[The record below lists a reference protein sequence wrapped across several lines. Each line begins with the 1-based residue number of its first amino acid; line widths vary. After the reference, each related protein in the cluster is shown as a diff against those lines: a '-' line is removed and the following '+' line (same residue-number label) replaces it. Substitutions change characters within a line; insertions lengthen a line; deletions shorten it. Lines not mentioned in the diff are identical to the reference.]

1 MTDSTLK
8 AIRTTFPLLRYFAW
22 MSLGCMLLVAVPMGY
37 LLHRYSEGA
46 LARIAEE
53 RNVGLAELISN
64 DIWPSYRQFALN
76 AHRLSGNELRTA
88 PETLVLHQK
97 IAQLLPDS
105 RVLKIKIYTPEG
117 YLVFSTDLA
126 QIGIDQKEN
135 GGVLAAAAGRVV
147 SEITPRDAI
156 DSFERTISGGDVL
169 SSYMPITESGRV
181 VAVFELYSD
190 IAPFIAQMRGLRN
203 AVAVTVGL
211 SVLLLYLL
219 LSYLIW
225 HAKKIIDRQRSDLEG
240 NNRLLESRVA
250 ERTKALE
257 AANEKLREEVAER
270 TRAEVDLRLAAT
282 VFESTGEG
290 VVIVDRRQRI
300 LAVNR
305 AFTDIT
311 GYAAEEAVG
320 KMPSLL
326 KSGRQNEAFYLS
338 MWASVDQTGQ
348 WVGELWNR
356 RKNGDV
362 YPEWLSVSAVRDNIG
377 ELTHYVGV
385 FSDITALKTS
395 QDRLEYLAH
404 HDVLTGLPNR
414 IQLGRQMSAAI
425 GNARE
430 NGQQFSILFIDLDH
444 FKHVNDTL
452 GHPLGDMLLHEVG
465 VALRACLSDSAV
477 VARVGGDEFVAL
489 LKPSVDA
496 DSDTATDAATA
507 VLVALSEPFSVDE
520 HQLSVGASI
529 GIVRYPDDGET
540 ADILL
545 AHADAAMYR
554 AKAQGRNSWC
564 VYGPEMS
571 DRARDRLALGSSL
584 RRAIEENRL
593 FLEYQ
598 PQMDIATGCLVG
610 VEALVRMRHPQLGV
624 IGPAKFIELAEE
636 DGTIRR
642 LGLWVLRESCFA
654 MARWRAAGVPVPKVA
669 VNVSVSQLERS
680 DLPEVLSRVL
690 RETGLSPDCVEIE
703 ITESVIMNA
712 DDAIGKLLQLR
723 ALGVSLAIDDF
734 GTGYS
739 SLSYLRKLPVQK
751 LKIDRSFIV
760 DMTHQINAVAV
771 VRSIVGLGRNLG
783 MKTVAE
789 GVETEDQLALL
800 RSEGCDVVQGFLFSE
815 ALGESAV
822 AAYCGGPRLAA

>member
-22 MSLGCMLLVAVPMGY
+22 MSFGCMLLVAVPMGY

-64 DIWPSYRQFALN
+64 GIWPSYRQFALN

-88 PETLVLHQK
+88 PETIALHQK

-105 RVLKIKIYTPEG
+105 RVLKIKIYTLEG
-117 YLVFSTDLA
+117 HLVFSTDLA

-156 DSFERTISGGDVL
+156 DSFERTISDGDVL

-225 HAKKIIDRQRSDLEG
+225 HAKKIIDRQRSDLED

-414 IQLGRQMSAAI
+414 IQLGRQLSAAI

-430 NGQQFSILFIDLDH
+430 SGQQFSILFIDLDH

-465 VALRACLSDSAV
+465 VALRACLNDSAV